1 MFLLDD
7 SNFRKVMKHKA
18 RFPWHVL
25 TGWQWGSG
33 LSPYWHWLDCVC
45 VWVHTS
51 NEQALAKELPKDV
64 GRTTQLK
71 QMSFKIPSS
80 QQMHWGGCKK
90 VAHDDLPFAM
100 VLSFHSKTSWF
111 QILFWLKTI
120 NISSVDPPKK
130 RNFPIQ
136 MLSCL
141 GVTTE
146 CEQHI
151 CDFLSNTRQ
160 PCRTAEFNTLCVR
173 APRKK
178 DAKTIDVCVGS
189 QRHPFSY
196 SLGPICDSR
205 PKSSIWNDTLV
216 ESFQHDVTR
225 LDLESKV

>member
-1 MFLLDD
+1 M
-7 SNFRKVMKHKA
+7 HTA
-18 RFPWHVL
+18 IFPWHVL
-25 TGWQWGSG
+25 TAWQWGSG

-71 QMSFKIPSS
+71 QMSLKILSS
-80 QQMHWGGCKK
+80 QQMHWGRCKK

-100 VLSFHSKTSWF
+100 VLSLF
-111 QILFWLKTI
+111 ILNKLVS
-120 NISSVDPPKK
+120 NICLANSPWIVLPLIHPKK

-160 PCRTAEFNTLCVR
+160 PCRTAEFNTLCV
-173 APRKK
+173 
-178 DAKTIDVCVGS
+178 CV
-189 QRHPFSY
+189 
-196 SLGPICDSR
+196 R
-205 PKSSIWNDTLV
+205 PGKRM
-216 ESFQHDVTR
+216 QHNRR
-225 LDLESKV
+225 LCG